1 MTGEMIFQIIIQ
13 HVESELFVSL
23 KLLHESWS
31 ILNYL
36 ETHQSWIPDSI
47 STLAKWSDIEIL
59 GFSDSTTTSFNRLIH
74 DQQFPNLFSRYVFFS
89 PWRELVCH
97 SWNRKNS
104 TTWNHFGTVFT
115 HHHVLNVYRSSWD
128 LHFPGEKT
136 FVCVEK
142 TLWKRRRQTICRLRV
157 TSVLRVTCT

>member
-89 PWRELVCH
+89 PEE
-97 SWNRKNS
+97 
-104 TTWNHFGTVFT
+104 
-115 HHHVLNVYRSSWD
+115 SSSATAEIERI
-128 LHFPGEKT
+128 LPLE
-136 FVCVEK
+136 
-142 TLWKRRRQTICRLRV
+142 TI
-157 TSVLRVTCT
+157 SVLYSHIIMYSMCTEVVETYTSPGKKSMFVSRKPYEREEGKPSADYVSLPSYE